1 MDPLRVVRLLVAL
14 ALVAWLPLPVR
25 AASPA
30 QEGSSPP
37 VGYSRVQAAGVWVH
51 VVTVDLASPD
61 VEIRPLLAPEGG
73 ARRFATLVADAQP
86 VAAITGTFF
95 DPPTATV
102 LGNLVEDGHLVRE
115 GWMGSAL
122 RIDHDGRGS
131 LLPMKG
137 DAGRFFDW
145 SDTHFAVS
153 SGPTLLEG
161 GRIALNPW
169 AEGFT
174 DPGVFRAARRSALGL
189 TKRNKM
195 LMVSVATPITLGRLA
210 RVMLALG
217 ADRAINLDGGTSS
230 ALYFGGSHIVR
241 PGRMLTNAVGVF
253 VRRRERGTQAAQP
266 ARALAHYEKGL
277 ALLPT
282 DPLRARAQF
291 LRAVSLDPREA
302 RAWSALGSAQERLGM
317 RADAITSLVR
327 ASALY
332 LEEGKPL
339 SAAELARR
347 ATTRAPKRGDAWLA
361 LARADLRLDRP
372 STAKAALKKVL
383 ALHPGHPEATRLLK
397 AATRPAR

>member
-1 MDPLRVVRLLVAL
+1 MDTLRLVRFLVVLILVGLLATPT
-14 ALVAWLPLPVR
+14 W

-30 QEGSSPP
+30 QEGASPP
-37 VGYSRVQAAGVWVH
+37 VGYSRVRAAGVWVH
-51 VVTVDLASPD
+51 VVTVDLSSPD
-61 VEIRPLLAPEGG
+61 VEVRPLLAPEGG
-73 ARRFATLVADAQP
+73 ARRFATLVAEAQP

-122 RIDHDGRGS
+122 RIDHDGKGS

-137 DAGRFFDW
+137 QAGRFFDW

-169 AEGFT
+169 AEGFS

-189 TKRNKM
+189 TRRNKM
-195 LMVSVATPITLGRLA
+195 LMVNVATPITLRQLA
-210 RVMLALG
+210 RVMQALG

-230 ALYFGGSHIVR
+230 ALYFGGSHVVK
-241 PGRMLTNAVGVF
+241 PGRLLTNAVGVF

-282 DPLRARAQF
+282 DSLKARAQF
-291 LRAVSLDPREA
+291 LRALSLDPKEA
-302 RAWSALGSAQERLGM
+302 RAWSALASAQQGLGM

-339 SAAELARR
+339 SAAEVARR
-347 ATTRAPKRGDAWLA
+347 ATARSPRRGDAWLA
-361 LARADLRLDRP
+361 LGRAELRLERP
-372 STAKAALKKVL
+372 TAAKAALKKVL
-383 ALHPGHPEATRLLK
+383 ALHPGHPEALRLLEE
-397 AATRPAR
+397 AR